1 MAPQGHPGDEPLL
14 LLRDS
19 LVAFRSDLEV
29 LFQAQQRHNN
39 TRRQLQ
45 DLYVRLLWTRQNT
58 DPETTS
64 ASTKVGI
71 AGVGKLSDSP
81 NSKGARAKK
90 HSINLESFG
99 GEDGLRSLVLQFLAK
114 EKATHLPHDSIQDI
128 WADELSTSSARVSAL
143 IRDGMC
149 SDCWQFVLAK
159 DGSRH
164 ERRSFDSVALL
175 LVLLGP
181 RTSLFLEGGRLCSRT
196 TCPSSRPEF

>member
-1 MAPQGHPGDEPLL
+1 MLVYQVEPGAFQCAMAPQRHPGEEPLL
-14 LLRDS
+14 LLRES

-45 DLYVRLLWTRQNT
+45 DLYVRLLWTRQNA
-58 DPETTS
+58 DPEPPTS
-64 ASTKVGI
+64 ASSKVGI

-99 GEDGLRSLVLQFLAK
+99 GEDELRSLVLRFLANEK
-114 EKATHLPHDSIQDI
+114 KATHLPHESIQDI
-128 WADELSTSSARVSAL
+128 WADELSASSARVSAL
-143 IRDGMC
+143 IRDGMR

-159 DGSRH
+159 DGSRW
-164 ERRSFDSVALL
+164 ERRSFVHWY
-175 LVLLGP
+175 V
-181 RTSLFLEGGRLCSRT
+181 
-196 TCPSSRPEF
+196 